1 MFFKSIML
9 WILTITIMMTISS
22 NFWFIYWL
30 MMEINLM
37 AFIPIM
43 NNYKLKN
50 YLSIITY
57 FIVQSF
63 SSTLF
68 FFSSSFFML
77 NNTLLFINI
86 LNIAILIKLA
96 IIPFHY
102 WILLMSESL
111 DFFSLFILLT
121 MQKMI
126 PLLIIEKFMTK
137 LALYLVI
144 FSTIFSSMLMMKL
157 KLFKKILILSSI
169 SHLGWILTMIFYK
182 INFWISY
189 LFIYALII
197 NSLVKTCQIFNIYS
211 INKMMMMKMSY
222 KIKLHLVSNMMSLGG
237 MPPFMGF
244 FIKTFSILILMKY
257 TIIFIFILII
267 SSLINLFIYIR
278 FVSSFFFL
286 SIKNT
291 KNLFFIFNFKKF
303 FFKINLIMLIFML
316 NMFLT

>member
-1 MFFKSIML
+1 MFFKSVML
-9 WILTITIMMTISS
+9 WILTITIMTAISS

-43 NNYKLKN
+43 NNHKLKN
-50 YLSIITY
+50 YLSIIVY
-57 FIVQSF
+57 FIIQSF

-68 FFSSSFFML
+68 FFSSSFFTL
-77 NNTLLFINI
+77 NSMLLFINI

-137 LALYLVI
+137 LSLYLVI
-144 FSTIFSSMLMMKL
+144 LSTIFSSMLMMKL

-189 LFIYALII
+189 LIIYALII
-197 NSLVKTCQIFNIYS
+197 NSLIKTCQIFNIS
-211 INKMMMMKMSY
+211 LINNMMMMKMSY

-244 FIKTFSILILMKY
+244 FIKAFSILILMKH

-267 SSLINLFIYIR
+267 SSLMNLFIYIR
-278 FVSSFFFL
+278 FMTPSFFL
-286 SIKNT
+286 SAKNT
-291 KNLFFIFNFKKF
+291 KNLFFTFNFKKF
-303 FFKINLIMLIFML
+303 FFKINLIMLILML
-316 NMFLT
+316 NTLLT